1 MIVTPQGN
9 WKDVS
14 EEKNEKVE
22 VGLDEEVVLLELI
35 EKSAKSEDQFYC
47 SGGSSGCKCMTD
59 RLQISRKPSNHLK
72 LSTKESV
79 DSANVTD
86 FLLCISVLCTSPA
99 VFYQLA
105 CTFLKIV
112 APVKMKIRLVCTFC
126 IIYVVQ
132 FLSVTDDVRL
142 QIRCSSLS
150 LSDFCND
157 SSRVAATIGLCGV
170 HSKGGEVERRPRLFC
185 CSRMSVV
192 GNNRVGIPIV
202 ALHDAEGAV
211 VEVETKNGEL
221 IRGLLFEAEDMM
233 NLYIKNAVIVD
244 CATGVKRKSNQ
255 VYLQGSNIVLIVLPD
270 MLKHAPMFN
279 R

>member
-1 MIVTPQGN
+1 
-9 WKDVS
+9 
-14 EEKNEKVE
+14 
-22 VGLDEEVVLLELI
+22 
-35 EKSAKSEDQFYC
+35 
-47 SGGSSGCKCMTD
+47 
-59 RLQISRKPSNHLK
+59 
-72 LSTKESV
+72 
-79 DSANVTD
+79 
-86 FLLCISVLCTSPA
+86 
-99 VFYQLA
+99 
-105 CTFLKIV
+105 
-112 APVKMKIRLVCTFC
+112 
-126 IIYVVQ
+126 
-132 FLSVTDDVRL
+132 
-142 QIRCSSLS
+142 
-150 LSDFCND
+150 
-157 SSRVAATIGLCGV
+157 
-170 HSKGGEVERRPRLFC
+170 
-185 CSRMSVV
+185 MSVV